1 MPPYPTYKPSNIP
14 WLGDVPAH
22 WGQPRTKVVF
32 RERVEKGFPQEPL
45 LAATQQL
52 GVVRKDRYDN
62 RTVLALKD
70 LHLLKRV
77 HAGDFVISLRSFEG
91 GIEYAHDRGIIS
103 PAYTII
109 KADQG
114 YACNEYFAFLFKSA
128 PYLENLR
135 LHVTGIREGQNIDY
149 VKLSRSRIPLPPLHE
164 QRAIA
169 RYLDYMD
176 RRIQRYIRAKER
188 LIELLEE
195 QKRAV
200 INQAVTR
207 GLDPD
212 VQLKPSGVE
221 WLGDVPAHWE
231 VRRLKFLATKFGS
244 GVTPRG
250 GAAVYKETG
259 VPLLRSQ
266 NVHFDGLRLDG
277 VARIDPKLHDELST
291 SHVMAGDVLLN
302 ITGASIGR
310 TCAVPEG
317 FKDGNVNQH
326 VCIIR
331 PRRDVISSAFLT
343 AFLSTSF
350 IQRRIRNEL
359 GGASREGL
367 TLQSI
372 RDFEVLV
379 PPLDEQHRI
388 TDYIRERS
396 SESLGMC
403 NRTLKQIELIR
414 EYRTRLIA
422 DVVTG
427 KLDVR
432 EAVAGL
438 PEDDGDEIAV
448 DVEDVLED
456 AV

>member
-1 MPPYPTYKPSNIP
+1 MSLINRTAFGRGLCAIRPGPSLDRDFAYFSLGPAKVGLDTVSTGSTYDAVSV
-14 WLGDVPAH
+14 GDV
-22 WGQPRTKVVF
+22 G
-32 RERVEKGFPQEPL
+32 G
-45 LAATQQL
+45 
-52 GVVRKDRYDN
+52 
-62 RTVLALKD
+62 
-70 LHLLKRV
+70 LHL
-77 HAGDFVISLRSFEG
+77 
-91 GIEYAHDRGIIS
+91 
-103 PAYTII
+103 
-109 KADQG
+109 
-114 YACNEYFAFLFKSA
+114 
-128 PYLENLR
+128 
-135 LHVTGIREGQNIDY
+135 
-149 VKLSRSRIPLPPLHE
+149 PLPPLPE

-195 QKRAV
+195 QKRAM

-212 VQLKPSGVE
+212 VPLKPSGVE

-259 VPLLRSQ
+259 IPLLRSQ
-266 NVHFDGLRLDG
+266 NVHFDGLRLHG
-277 VARIDPKLHDELST
+277 VARIDPKLHDELSA
-291 SHVMAGDVLLN
+291 SHVMSGDVLLN

-317 FKDGNVNQH
+317 FEDGNVNQH

-350 IQRRIRNEL
+350 IQRRIRSEL

-372 RDFEVLV
+372 RDFEVLI
-379 PPLDEQHRI
+379 PPLDEQDRI

-403 NRTLKQIELIR
+403 NRTLKQIKLVK

-432 EAVAGL
+432 EAAANL
-438 PEDDGDEIAV
+438 PEDDWQ
-448 DVEDVLED
+448 
-456 AV
+456 

>member
-1 MPPYPTYKPSNIP
+1 MANTRGPCVIVGRKGSFGKVNYSDTPAFAIDTTYFVDK
-14 WLGDVPAH
+14 
-22 WGQPRTKVVF
+22 
-32 RERVEKGFPQEPL
+32 
-45 LAATQQL
+45 
-52 GVVRKDRYDN
+52 RYSEN
-62 RTVLALKD
+62 
-70 LHLLKRV
+70 
-77 HAGDFVISLRSFEG
+77 
-91 GIEYAHDRGIIS
+91 
-103 PAYTII
+103 
-109 KADQG
+109 
-114 YACNEYFAFLFKSA
+114 
-128 PYLENLR
+128 NLR
-135 LHVTGIREGQNIDY
+135 WLFYLLGSIGLDDVTRDSAIPGLNRVDAYER
-149 VKLSRSRIPLPPLHE
+149 LIPLPPLPE

-169 RYLDYMD
+169 KYLDYMD
-176 RRIQRYIRAKER
+176 RRIQRYIEAKER

-195 QKRAV
+195 QKRVV

-212 VQLKPSGVE
+212 VRLKSSGVE

-250 GAAVYKETG
+250 GAAVYKEAG
-259 VPLLRSQ
+259 IPFLRSQ

-277 VARIDPKLHDELST
+277 VARIDRELHDELPA
-291 SHVMAGDVLLN
+291 SHVMGGDVLLN

-317 FKDGNVNQH
+317 FGDGNVNQH

-331 PRRDVISSAFLT
+331 TRRDVMSSAFLT

-388 TDYIRERS
+388 TDYVRECS
-396 SESLGMC
+396 SEALGRG
-403 NRTLKQIELIR
+403 NRTLNQIELIK

-432 EAVAGL
+432 
-438 PEDDGDEIAV
+438 
-448 DVEDVLED
+448 DVLTENLD
-456 AV
+456 IETNVSESKTTEVTG

>member
-1 MPPYPTYKPSNIP
+1 MRREGYVPVLGSNGQVGFHSVANTRGPCVIVGRKGSFGKVNYSDTPAFAIDTTYFVDK
-14 WLGDVPAH
+14 
-22 WGQPRTKVVF
+22 
-32 RERVEKGFPQEPL
+32 
-45 LAATQQL
+45 
-52 GVVRKDRYDN
+52 RYSEN
-62 RTVLALKD
+62 
-70 LHLLKRV
+70 
-77 HAGDFVISLRSFEG
+77 
-91 GIEYAHDRGIIS
+91 
-103 PAYTII
+103 
-109 KADQG
+109 
-114 YACNEYFAFLFKSA
+114 
-128 PYLENLR
+128 NLR
-135 LHVTGIREGQNIDY
+135 WLFYLLGSIGLDDVTRDSAIPGLNRVDAYER
-149 VKLSRSRIPLPPLHE
+149 LIPLPPLPE

-169 RYLDYMD
+169 KYLDYMD
-176 RRIQRYIRAKER
+176 RRIQRYIEAKER

-195 QKRAV
+195 QKRVV

-212 VQLKPSGVE
+212 VRLKSSGVE

-250 GAAVYKETG
+250 GAAVYKEAG
-259 VPLLRSQ
+259 IPFLRSQ

-277 VARIDPKLHDELST
+277 VARIDRELHDELPA
-291 SHVMAGDVLLN
+291 SHVMGGDVLLN

-317 FKDGNVNQH
+317 FGDGNVNQH

-331 PRRDVISSAFLT
+331 TRRDVMSSAFLT

-388 TDYIRERS
+388 TDYVRECS
-396 SESLGMC
+396 SEALGRG
-403 NRTLKQIELIR
+403 NRTLNQIELIK

-432 EAVAGL
+432 
-438 PEDDGDEIAV
+438 
-448 DVEDVLED
+448 DVLTENLD
-456 AV
+456 IETNVSESKTTEVTG